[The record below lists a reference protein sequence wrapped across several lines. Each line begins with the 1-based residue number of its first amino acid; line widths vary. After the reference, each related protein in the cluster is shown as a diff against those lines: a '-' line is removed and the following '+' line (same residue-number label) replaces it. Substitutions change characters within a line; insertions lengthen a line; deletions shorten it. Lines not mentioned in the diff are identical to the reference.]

1 MLDVRPVSALQI
13 FFIVFTFAAP
23 AAMWL
28 YARHA
33 PDGPGARR
41 LERRL
46 AATLTLFYVG
56 ELAMKWWDGAFTLE
70 NALPM
75 QLCDWAL
82 LAIAASLWFRWR
94 TCFEVAYFW
103 GLAGTLQALFT
114 PAIPADLHWFRKVG
128 FFFIHAGIV
137 VGILHLLVTVRWRP
151 TPRSLL
157 HVVIASEV
165 YLAMALLTN
174 SLTGANYG
182 FLSHKPVTASMLDLF
197 SNDHTM
203 YVVQINL
210 TAYAF
215 FAVLYL
221 PWLIIDLV
229 RAKPKPAT
237 PDPAGTSTRQA

>member
-1 MLDVRPVSALQI
+1 VSDLQI

-23 AAMWL
+23 AGMWL
-28 YARHA
+28 YARHE
-33 PDGPGARR
+33 PDGPAARR

-46 AATLTLFYVG
+46 ALALLAFYVG
-56 ELAMKWWDGAFTLE
+56 ELVMKGWDGTLTLE
-70 NALPM
+70 HAVPM

-82 LAIAASLWFRWR
+82 LSISAALWLRWR

-151 TPRSLL
+151 TPRSLV
-157 HVVIASEV
+157 HVLVASEV
-165 YLAMALLTN
+165 YLALALLTN
-174 SLTGANYG
+174 AVTGGNYG
-182 FLSHKPVTASMLDLF
+182 FLSHKPPTASMLDLF
-197 SNDHTM
+197 SNDHTL

-210 TAYAF
+210 TAFVF

-229 RAKPKPAT
+229 HAKPKPAT
-237 PDPAGTSTRQA
+237 RDPEATSTRQV